1 MNLHPS
7 RFLIPALLNAAALA
21 LAPAGAQAISPS
33 QAPLIRPGMSL
44 AQVESRI
51 GPPFHQ
57 FHFIREGV
65 TTLTYELPDPA
76 GRGEVFDVDIDAS
89 GHVVQATEAVEVIG
103 PRARR

>member
-1 MNLHPS
+1 MNLRRSHI
-7 RFLIPALLNAAALA
+7 LVPALLNAVVLA

-33 QAPLIRPGMSL
+33 QASLIRPGMSL
-44 AQVESRI
+44 AQVESQI
-51 GPPFHQ
+51 GLPFHQ

-76 GRGEVFDVDIDAS
+76 GRGEVFDIDIDAS

-103 PRARR
+103 HRARR